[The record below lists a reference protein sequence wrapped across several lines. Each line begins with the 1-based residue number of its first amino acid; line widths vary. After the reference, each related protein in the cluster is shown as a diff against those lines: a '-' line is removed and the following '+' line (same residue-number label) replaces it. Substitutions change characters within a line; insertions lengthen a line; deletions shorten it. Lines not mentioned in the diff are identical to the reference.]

1 MIKAEDETR
10 GMLLKTTW
18 PSFAKEWREG
28 RGIAEARKLVIGGL
42 ITFHYLRYSG
52 DVSKKILNFRSS

>member
-1 MIKAEDETR
+1 MTEREGKKAVYPWRMIRAEDETR

-28 RGIAEARKLVIGGL
+28 
-42 ITFHYLRYSG
+42 
-52 DVSKKILNFRSS
+52 